1 MKLFNKFAIAVV
13 MSVGFLSNV
22 FAENFNIKYS
32 TNYLMPAYVQFKND
46 GKQYSVKS
54 KINVP
59 FYNIVFSAKGYEQN
73 NQFHL
78 VSYRDTRNGKT
89 YAVAEVDSKTIQ
101 YGKAKE
107 PLKKEVMALPVF
119 DLFSLAFQLSY
130 YDKLPTSFQTTNG
143 KKLYPAKNVVLN
155 QSKKIVKGKGKNVEE
170 ITYKFKTDGKY
181 ITVKKQV
188 GEKFPRYISY
198 SRDGDTYELTFDSFI
213 TSK

>member
-13 MSVGFLSNV
+13 VSVGFLSNV

-107 PLKKEVMALPVF
+107 PLKKEAMALPVF

-155 QSKKIVKGKGKNVEE
+155 QSKKIVKEKGKNVEE

-198 SRDGDTYELTFDSFI
+198 SRDGDTYELTFDSFVK
-213 TSK
+213 SK

>member
-1 MKLFNKFAIAVV
+1 MKLFNKIAVSLV
-13 MSVGFLSNV
+13 ISMGFLANA

-32 TNYLMPAYVQFKND
+32 TNYVMPAYVQFKND

-59 FYNIVFSAKGYEQN
+59 FYKIVFSAKGYERN

-78 VSYRDTRNGKT
+78 ASYRDARNGKN
-89 YAVAEVDSKTIQ
+89 YAVADLDGKTIQ

-107 PLKKEVMALPVF
+107 PLKKETISVPTF
-119 DLFSLAFQLSY
+119 DLFTLAFQLSY
-130 YDKLPTSFQTTNG
+130 YDKLPTNFQTTNG

-155 QSKKIVKGKGKNVEE
+155 QSKKSVREKGQTFEE

-181 ITVKKQV
+181 ITVKKYV
-188 GEKFPRYISY
+188 GEKFPRYIAY
-198 SRDGDTYELTFDSFI
+198 SRDGDTYELTFDQFV
-213 TSK
+213 K